1 VQINNRKWINLHE
14 KQTQSEIV
22 AVVPVFGGSATFF
35 PSGEIDRHMIIDP
48 EAYAWQTR
56 TRLRSHPAMRGFL
69 SELDF

>member
-1 VQINNRKWINLHE
+1 MQIWNGEWINLQE
-14 KQTQSEIV
+14 EQTLSELEEGD
-22 AVVPVFGGSATFF
+22 PFRRCATTSS
-35 PSGEIDRHMIIDP
+35 PLREIDRHMIIDP